1 MKKIVA
7 LVLAVMLLLSAAS
20 ALAEFDQKVSF
31 TVCTSQTQAAGDYNS
46 DKLAKYVQ
54 EKFNVDY
61 EVWPIAYDSQNEK
74 VRVWVNSES
83 MPSLTAW
90 MDWNISEYS
99 EYVDQGLLGALPEG
113 WEQDYPNLHRMIE
126 KTGLLDKLTIDGKL
140 YAVPNAVF
148 GVFLDMDP
156 ITNHSTTWY
165 RADWAEQLGY
175 HFGDTATFAEFRKYL
190 EDCIANNMSG
200 MDATYGLVGT
210 SDYVNSFFFD
220 ATGVDYDGFMET
232 EDGMV
237 WGPTL
242 EAIPETIKMIR
253 DWYQSGLIYPDY
265 YLLSSTDAPEYFYVG
280 NCAALRKDGPVSS
293 HVGVADGLEENGI
306 DPSVAK
312 PIMLTGE
319 DGVVHAQETTNYW
332 TVIIFNPENDAETM
346 ARLCSMIDWLYSEE
360 GILCCQMGVPGVEWD
375 YDAEGKPYYLDA
387 AIGEDG
393 FYASGDLCVA
403 DGKGNIKITGRK
415 KEILVRGGENLSLHR
430 IEDALEGCGAVA
442 DCAVSGWP
450 DERLGERICAYIVPR
465 SGTEGLTLSKLQA
478 DLRARGVPKYLWPER
493 IELREKIPRT
503 PTGKV
508 QRYLLR

>member
-74 VRVWVNSES
+74 VRVWINSES
-83 MPSLTAW
+83 MPSLNAW
-90 MDWNISEYS
+90 IDWNISEYS

-126 KTGLLDKLTIDGKL
+126 KTGLMDKLTIDGKL

-242 EAIPETIKMIR
+242 EEIPETIKMIR

-293 HVGVADGLEENGI
+293 HVGVAEGLEENGI

-312 PIMLTGE
+312 PILLTGD

-393 FYASGDLCVA
+393 KVISQWDRNPSYRIWRQLGMLSDDFNFVSPAYDPALQEQCKHCYEVKAAGDVLPYNYDYAFYSSETKNVYSVDIKSGVTEVVIGTDDVDKA
-403 DGKGNIKITGRK
+403 WQKFIDDN
-415 KEILVRGGENLSLHR
+415 RGMWEPLLH
-430 IEDALEGCGAVA
+430 
-442 DCAVSGWP
+442 
-450 DERLGERICAYIVPR
+450 
-465 SGTEGLTLSKLQA
+465 
-478 DLRARGVPKYLWPER
+478 
-493 IELREKIPRT
+493 ELNAEYF
-503 PTGKV
+503 GG
-508 QRYLLR
+508 

>member
-74 VRVWVNSES
+74 VRVWINSES
-83 MPSLTAW
+83 MPSLNAW

-126 KTGLLDKLTIDGKL
+126 KTGLMDKLTIDGKL

-242 EAIPETIKMIR
+242 EKVPETIKMIR

-265 YLLSSTDAPEYFYVG
+265 YMLSSTDAPEYFYVG
-280 NCAALRKDGPVSS
+280 NCAALRKDGPVSAY
-293 HVGVADGLEENGI
+293 VATAEGLEENGI

-312 PIMLTGE
+312 PILLTGD

-332 TVIIFNPENDAETM
+332 TLIIFNPDNDAETM
-346 ARLCSMIDWLYSEE
+346 ARLCSIIDWLYSEE

-393 FYASGDLCVA
+393 KVISQWDRNPSYRIWRQLGMLSDDFNFVSPAYDPALQEQCKHSYELKAAGEVLPYNYDYAFYSSETKNVYSVDIKSGVTEVVIGTDDVDKA
-403 DGKGNIKITGRK
+403 WQKFIDDN
-415 KEILVRGGENLSLHR
+415 RGMWEPLLN
-430 IEDALEGCGAVA
+430 
-442 DCAVSGWP
+442 
-450 DERLGERICAYIVPR
+450 
-465 SGTEGLTLSKLQA
+465 
-478 DLRARGVPKYLWPER
+478 
-493 IELREKIPRT
+493 ELNAEYF
-503 PTGKV
+503 GG
-508 QRYLLR
+508 